1 MVMPNQDH
9 DCSCRRSSNDRVS
22 RGRDLLTA
30 SGPLHRIAHVR
41 QQQGVSLRA
50 ARQGLLLSSDDVRRQ
65 ENENYDLLLSELYR
79 WQKLLDV
86 PVAELLNEPMMQLSQ
101 PVLARAALVK
111 VMKTAVTIL
120 ESATDPCMHT
130 LAERLIDQLLDV
142 MPELAGISGWPSV
155 GQRRTLDELGRIAEQ
170 PYSIAP
176 VDDY

>member
-9 DCSCRRSSNDRVS
+9 DCSCRRPSNGRVS
-22 RGRDLLTA
+22 GARDLLLT
-30 SGPLHRIAHVR
+30 SGPLHRIAEVR
-41 QQQGVSLRA
+41 AQQGVSLRA
-50 ARQGLLLSSDDVRRQ
+50 ARQGLLLSTDEVRRQ

-86 PVAELLNEPMMQLSQ
+86 PVAELLNEPMLQLSQ

-111 VMKTAVTIL
+111 VMKTAATIL
-120 ESATDPCMHT
+120 ESSQDPCMHT